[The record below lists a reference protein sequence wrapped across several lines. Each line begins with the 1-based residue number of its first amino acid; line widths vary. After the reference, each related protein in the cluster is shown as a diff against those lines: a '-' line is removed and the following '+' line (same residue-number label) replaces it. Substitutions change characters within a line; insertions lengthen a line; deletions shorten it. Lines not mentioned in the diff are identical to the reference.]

1 MNHTLKNSAWY
12 ELLLMFWALS
22 VKLLKTTDFSRIK
35 LRLGSELRWN
45 KALQE
50 IRHMAFCSFGWCK
63 HCRSWRVPSSD
74 SELVPDA
81 EVMNPASADSPCAVR
96 LTQGAQIQHPH
107 VL

>member
-1 MNHTLKNSAWY
+1 MNHSLKNSAWY
-12 ELLLMFWALS
+12 ELLLMSWALS
-22 VKLLKTTDFSRIK
+22 VKLLDFSRIK

-45 KALQE
+45 KALQK

-63 HCRSWRVPSSD
+63 HCRSWRVSSSD
-74 SELVPDA
+74 LELVP